1 MELSG
6 YIAVARRWWWTLIVS
21 AWIAG
26 LTGYL
31 VASTIPPTYESQV
44 KVLVGPL
51 NAPTEVLRSSGLL
64 VQTYAQYVTTREVL
78 ASTIQELGLSMTP
91 DEFAAATRA
100 SANDVTRI
108 LTIRVQA
115 GDPKQAA
122 DLANTLSTEL
132 EQLTSGGLS
141 RQEGLIQIIEFA
153 RPETIPVAPQVSL
166 LVILA
171 ALAGVV
177 VAIVLVLLLEYFGN
191 TIRTGQ
197 ELAALAGAPLLGSV
211 PAPSADPPVAQDLVV
226 QSAPGSR
233 AAAPYRL
240 ISAKISLGPERED
253 LHSILVTDV
262 DSEGQAA
269 IVGANLAAALSRSG
283 RHVVLIDGSGS
294 AGTLTRLFGMQ
305 DRAGLSELL
314 TEGLDPMRP
323 AGGGDTV
330 SILPAG
336 RARLEGADPERL
348 REVIRQ
354 LAGDDGLVVIVG
366 APIQASAV
374 TLALARGADSVILVA
389 RRDRSRRE
397 DVAFA
402 GESLRLIGAPV
413 AGVILTERGGLRRL
427 RRGVTAEPTGAGR
440 AVGVSYPTVARQ
452 TTVTRPTVV
461 PAGRKTTSLRSA
473 GAAGERTE
481 RRSRPRPSTGAT
493 RSIQPLEPD
502 DGDSFPAR

>member
-1 MELSG
+1 VELSG
-6 YIAVARRWWWTLIVS
+6 YLAVARRWWWTLIVS

-51 NAPTEVLRSSGLL
+51 NAPTDVLRSSGLL

-122 DLANTLSTEL
+122 DLANTLATEL

-166 LVILA
+166 LVLLA

-191 TIRTGQ
+191 TVRTGQ
-197 ELAALAGAPLLGSV
+197 ELAALAGAPTLGSV
-211 PAPSADPPVAQDLVV
+211 PAPSADPPVPQDLVV

-253 LHSILVTDV
+253 LRAILVTDV

-269 IVGANLAAALSRSG
+269 VVGANLAAALSRSG

-305 DRAGLSELL
+305 DRAGLAELL
-314 TEGLDPMRP
+314 TEGLDAVRP

-348 REVIRQ
+348 RGVIRQ

-374 TLALARGADSVILVA
+374 TLALARGADSVILVG

-427 RRGVTAEPTGAGR
+427 RRSPSPEPTGSGR

-461 PAGRKTTSLRSA
+461 PAGRKTTPLRSA
-473 GAAGERTE
+473 GPVGERSE
-481 RRSRPRPSTGAT
+481 RRGRPRPSAGAT
-493 RSIQPLEPD
+493 QSIQPLEPD
-502 DGDSFPAR
+502 DGDTFPAR